1 MRFFTSYF
9 LIAVLACCAALALF
23 GAQSS
28 HAHAS
33 ASLRNQEEAAVWER
47 YRAKGEEF
55 SVMLP
60 ELPGVVSRTRCLE
73 IDCKSKR
80 QEFVYAAYADGGVYL
95 ITSYQ
100 NSNRRLSLEEII
112 AESLTPLQENDVL
125 VSRSDVKLEAFSGKK
140 FVIGSKNSDYSRVVI
155 YYQAREHVYELKA
168 VNENLSDPAIQKF
181 FDSFR
186 LGEKTGKEIGDG
198 ARIGPATMPAAPAAS
213 KTAESAKDSSAP
225 AIFRPVEV
233 TRKARIVYK
242 AVPEY
247 TEEAR
252 QNELTGTV
260 VLQMVL
266 ASSGKVVNIRTVSGL
281 PFGLTEK
288 AIAAAR
294 KIYFIPANKDG
305 KRVSQYIR
313 VEYNFN
319 LY

>member
-1 MRFFTSYF
+1 MRFFISYF
-9 LIAVLACCAALALF
+9 LITAYCAALVIS
-23 GAQSS
+23 GAQNS
-28 HAHAS
+28 HALAP
-33 ASLRNQEEAAVWER
+33 ASLNIQEEAATWER
-47 YRAKGEEF
+47 YKAKGEEF

-60 ELPGVVSRTRCLE
+60 ELPGVVASTRCLE

-80 QEFVYAAYADGGVYL
+80 LDVVYAAYADGGVYL

-100 NSNRRLSLEEII
+100 HSNRRLTLEEII
-112 AESLTPLQENDVL
+112 AESLTPLQEDDVL
-125 VSRSDVKLEAFSGKK
+125 VARSDVRLGAFNGKK
-140 FVIGSKNSDYSRVVI
+140 FVISSKNGGYDRVLI
-155 YYQAREHVYELKA
+155 YYLAREHVYELKA
-168 VNENLSDPAIQKF
+168 VNENRDDPAIQKF

-198 ARIGPATMPAAPAAS
+198 ARTGPATMPAMPAAS
-213 KTAESAKDSSAP
+213 KTAENAKDSSAP
-225 AIFRPVEV
+225 AIFKPVEV
-233 TRKARIVYK
+233 TRKARIIYK
-242 AVPEY
+242 ATPEY
-247 TEEAR
+247 TEDAR
-252 QNELTGTV
+252 RNQLTGTV

-305 KRVSQYIR
+305 KRVSQYVR

-319 LY
+319 IY